1 LIKTSPLFLR
11 GAVSSFETSIS
22 LLVKQKV
29 DKLIEEILIFG
40 TVQGALLALLAIGF
54 SLVYGVGGILNLSHG
69 AFYLITAYVIYWTIP
84 LVGFWPAVVIG
95 LASVVGI
102 AAVTYLGLLK
112 PLQES
117 HIGIVLVTFALAFFF
132 EQFVKFVGDPKT
144 HYIVPF
150 VPGTITFLGVPFPAQ
165 LVALVAGSL
174 ILVTLVTLFINR
186 SKMGKS
192 IRAVSQDF
200 EAAQLVGI
208 NTNLVLMTTLMI
220 SALLVGFAAVLYA
233 PGNFIA
239 PRIGW
244 RYLLLAFSVTIF
256 GGMGSTTGSII
267 GAFIMGY
274 ATTFTDFFISPTFS
288 VIIPIVVILVM
299 LLVRPQGLLG
309 KKELH

>member
-1 LIKTSPLFLR
+1 M
-11 GAVSSFETSIS
+11 
-22 LLVKQKV
+22 
-29 DKLIEEILIFG
+29 IEEILIYG
-40 TVQGALLALLAIGF
+40 TVQGSLLALLALGF
-54 SLVYGVGGILNLSHG
+54 SLVYGVGGLLNLAHG
-69 AFYLITAYVIYWTIP
+69 AFFLITAYMIYWTIP
-84 LVGFWPAVVIG
+84 FVGFWIAAIIG
-95 LASVVGI
+95 LATVVGVGAI
-102 AAVTYLGLLK
+102 TYLGLMK

-117 HIGIVLVTFALAFFF
+117 HIGVVLVTFALAFFF

-144 HYIVPF
+144 HFIVPF
-150 VPGTITFLGVPFPAQ
+150 VPGTITFLGVTFPAQ
-165 LVALVAGSL
+165 FIALVVGSL

-186 SKMGKS
+186 STIGKS

-208 NTNLVLMTTLMI
+208 NTDRILMTTVMI

-256 GGMGSTTGSII
+256 GGMGSIPGSIV

-274 ATTFTDFFISPTFS
+274 ATSLTDFLNTCDA
-288 VIIPIVVILVM
+288 
-299 LLVRPQGLLG
+299 LG
-309 KKELH
+309 QTARIARKEGAALANDGYSG

>member
-1 LIKTSPLFLR
+1 M
-11 GAVSSFETSIS
+11 
-22 LLVKQKV
+22 
-29 DKLIEEILIFG
+29 IEEILIFG
-40 TVQGALLALLAIGF
+40 TVQGALLALLALGF
-54 SLVYGVGGILNLSHG
+54 SLVYGVGGILNLAHG
-69 AFYLITAYVIYWTIP
+69 AFFLITAYMIYWTIP
-84 LVGFWPAVVIG
+84 FVGFWMAAVIG
-95 LASVVGI
+95 LATVVGI
-102 AAVTYLGLLK
+102 GAFTYLGLMK

-150 VPGTITFLGVPFPAQ
+150 VPGTVTFLGISFPAQ
-165 LVALVAGSL
+165 FIALIVGSL
-174 ILVTLVTLFINR
+174 ILVTSVTIFINK
-186 SKMGKS
+186 STIGKS

-200 EAAQLVGI
+200 EAAKLVGI
-208 NTNLVLMTTLMI
+208 NTDMVLMTTVMI

-256 GGMGSTTGSII
+256 GGMGSIPGSIV
-267 GAFIMGY
+267 GAFVMGY
-274 ATTFTDFFISPTFS
+274 ATSLTDFLISPTFS

>member
-1 LIKTSPLFLR
+1 M
-11 GAVSSFETSIS
+11 
-22 LLVKQKV
+22 
-29 DKLIEEILIFG
+29 IEEILIYG
-40 TVQGALLALLAIGF
+40 TVQGALLALLALGF

-69 AFYLITAYVIYWTIP
+69 AFFLITAYVIYWTIP
-84 LVGFWPAVVIG
+84 FVGFGIAAVIG
-95 LASVVGI
+95 LAAVVGI
-102 AAVTYLGLLK
+102 GAVTYLGLMK

-150 VPGTITFLGVPFPAQ
+150 VPGTITFLGITFPAQ
-165 LVALVAGSL
+165 FIALLVGAF
-174 ILVTLVTLFINR
+174 ILVTLVTLFINK
-186 SKMGKS
+186 STIGKS

-200 EAAQLVGI
+200 EAAKLVGI
-208 NTNLVLMTTLMI
+208 NTDMVLMTTVMI

-256 GGMGSTTGSII
+256 GGMGSIPGSIV

-274 ATTFTDFFISPTFS
+274 ATSFTDFLIGPEFS

-309 KKELH
+309 KKELR

>member
-1 LIKTSPLFLR
+1 
-11 GAVSSFETSIS
+11 
-22 LLVKQKV
+22 V
-29 DKLIEEILIFG
+29 DILIEEILIFG
-40 TVQGALLALLAIGF
+40 TVQGALLALLALGF

-69 AFYLITAYVIYWTIP
+69 AFFLITAYMIYWTIP
-84 LVGFWPAVVIG
+84 FVGFWMAAVIG
-95 LASVVGI
+95 LATVVGI
-102 AAVTYLGLLK
+102 GAVTYLGLMK

-144 HYIVPF
+144 HFIVPF
-150 VPGTITFLGVPFPAQ
+150 IPGTATFLGVTFPAQ
-165 LVALVAGSL
+165 FIALIIGSL
-174 ILVTLVTLFINR
+174 ILVTSVTLFINK
-186 SKMGKS
+186 STIGKS

-200 EAAQLVGI
+200 EAAKLVGI
-208 NTNLVLMTTLMI
+208 NTDMVLMTSVMI

-256 GGMGSTTGSII
+256 GGMGSIPGSIV
-267 GAFIMGY
+267 GAFVMGY
-274 ATTFTDFFISPTFS
+274 ATSLTDFLISPAFS

>member
-1 LIKTSPLFLR
+1 LFSL
-11 GAVSSFETSIS
+11 FETDVST
-22 LLVKQKV
+22 LAKQKV
-29 DKLIEEILIFG
+29 YNLIEEILIFG

-54 SLVYGVGGILNLSHG
+54 SLVYGVGGILNLAHG
-69 AFYLITAYVIYWTIP
+69 AFYLITAYIIFWTIP
-84 LVGFWPAVVIG
+84 LFGFWIAVVIG
-95 LASVVGI
+95 LVSVVVI
-102 AAVTYLGLLK
+102 AAITYQGLLK
-112 PLQES
+112 PLKES
-117 HIGIVLVTFALAFFF
+117 QIGIVLVTFALAFFF

-150 VPGTITFLGVPFPAQ
+150 VPGTVTLLGVTFPAQ
-165 LVALVAGSL
+165 FIALVVGSL
-174 ILVTLVTLFINR
+174 ILVTLVTLFISR
-186 SKMGKS
+186 SMIGKS
-192 IRAVSQDF
+192 IRAVSQDL
-200 EAAQLVGI
+200 EAAKLVGI
-208 NTNLVLMTTLMI
+208 NTDMVLMTSVMI

-256 GGMGSTTGSII
+256 GGMGSIPGSII
-267 GAFIMGY
+267 GSFVIGY

-309 KKELH
+309 KKEL

>member
-1 LIKTSPLFLR
+1 
-11 GAVSSFETSIS
+11 
-22 LLVKQKV
+22 V
-29 DKLIEEILIFG
+29 DILIEEILIFG
-40 TVQGALLALLAIGF
+40 TVQGALLALLALGF
-54 SLVYGVGGILNLSHG
+54 SLVYGVGGILNLAHG
-69 AFYLITAYVIYWTIP
+69 AFYVITAYMIYWTIP
-84 LVGFWPAVVIG
+84 FVGVWMAAVIG
-95 LASVVGI
+95 LATVVGI
-102 AAVTYLGLLK
+102 GAFTYLGLMK

-144 HYIVPF
+144 HFIVPF
-150 VPGTITFLGVPFPAQ
+150 VPGTATFLGVSFPAQ
-165 LVALVAGSL
+165 FIALIAGSL
-174 ILVTLVTLFINR
+174 ILVTSVTIFINK
-186 SKMGKS
+186 STIGKS

-200 EAAQLVGI
+200 EAAKLVGI
-208 NTNLVLMTTLMI
+208 NTDMVLMTSVMI

-256 GGMGSTTGSII
+256 GGMGSIPGSIV
-267 GAFIMGY
+267 GAFVMGY
-274 ATTFTDFFISPTFS
+274 ATSLTDFLISPTFS

>member
-1 LIKTSPLFLR
+1 
-11 GAVSSFETSIS
+11 
-22 LLVKQKV
+22 V
-29 DKLIEEILIFG
+29 DKLIEEILIYG
-40 TVQGALLALLAIGF
+40 TMQGALLALLALGF
-54 SLVYGVGGILNLSHG
+54 SLVYGVGGILNLAHG
-69 AFYLITAYVIYWTIP
+69 AFYLITAYLIYWILPYFIFFDNYLLRFGITAAIS
-84 LVGFWPAVVIG
+84 LVLVV
-95 LASVVGI
+95 VI
-102 AAVTYLGLLK
+102 AAVTYLGLMK

-144 HYIVPF
+144 HFIVPF
-150 VPGTITFLGVPFPAQ
+150 VPDTITFLGVTFPAQ
-165 LVALVAGSL
+165 LIALLVGSL
-174 ILVTLVTLFINR
+174 TLVILVTLFINK
-186 SKMGKS
+186 STIGKS
-192 IRAVSQDF
+192 IRAVSQDY

-208 NTNLVLMTTLMI
+208 NTDMILMTTVMI
-220 SALLVGFAAVLYA
+220 SALLVGFAAIFYA

-256 GGMGSTTGSII
+256 GGMGSIPGSIL

-274 ATTFTDFFISPTFS
+274 ATSLTDLLISPTFS

-309 KKELH
+309 KKELY

>member
-1 LIKTSPLFLR
+1 
-11 GAVSSFETSIS
+11 
-22 LLVKQKV
+22 
-29 DKLIEEILIFG
+29 LIEEILIFG
-40 TVQGALLALLAIGF
+40 TVQGALLALLALGF
-54 SLVYGVGGILNLSHG
+54 SLVYGVGGILNLAHG
-69 AFYLITAYVIYWTIP
+69 AFFLITAYMIYWTIP
-84 LVGFWPAVVIG
+84 FVGFWIAVVIG
-95 LASVVGI
+95 LATVVGI
-102 AAVTYLGLLK
+102 GAFTYLGLMK

-150 VPGTITFLGVPFPAQ
+150 VPGTVTFLGISFPAQ
-165 LVALVAGSL
+165 FIALIAGSL
-174 ILVTLVTLFINR
+174 ILVTSVTIFINK
-186 SKMGKS
+186 STIGKS

-200 EAAQLVGI
+200 EAAKLVGI
-208 NTNLVLMTTLMI
+208 NTDMVLMTTVMI

-256 GGMGSTTGSII
+256 GGMGSIPGSIV
-267 GAFIMGY
+267 GAFVMGY
-274 ATTFTDFFISPTFS
+274 ATSLTDFLISPTFS